1 LSDLFFL
8 PEHQGIRP
16 MTAPLTQSP
25 ICDSAAV
32 SGSDRRFVGRAL
44 DVFCG
49 VGGWTKAFQAR
60 GWDCTGVDLADFS
73 GVYPGTFVQ
82 ADALSLGR
90 EWIDSFDVVLMS
102 PPCEEYARAWLPWLR
117 GDKKPAQWAI
127 DLLEWSV
134 ALCDRPGRLVEC
146 SNFSARHVKGAARV
160 GSYSLWGDVPLLIR
174 EVPRGKM
181 AKSGMR
187 AELRAEIP
195 DELATSVA
203 EWFEAGLG
211 IHSANTERGDG

>member
-1 LSDLFFL
+1 
-8 PEHQGIRP
+8 
-16 MTAPLTQSP
+16 MTAPSTS
-25 ICDSAAV
+25 IRSNDSAAV

-73 GVYPGTFVQ
+73 GVYPGRFVQ
-82 ADALSLGR
+82 ADALSLDR
-90 EWIDSFDVVLMS
+90 EWIDTFDAVLMS

-146 SNFSARHVKGAARV
+146 SNFSARHVKGAVRV

-174 EVPRGKM
+174 DVPRGKM

-187 AELRAEIP
+187 P
-195 DELATSVA
+195 
-203 EWFEAGLG
+203 
-211 IHSANTERGDG
+211 